1 MPKLRVLSGDEVV
14 RILHS
19 FGFAPVSRRGSH
31 IKLQRKLPNGSRQSL
46 TVPLHRE
53 MDRGTL
59 LAIYRQALRFI
70 PEDELRSRFYID

>member
-1 MPKLRVLSGDEVV
+1 MPKLRVLSGDDVL
-14 RILHS
+14 RILRS
-19 FGFAPVSRRGSH
+19 FGFMSASQRGSH
-31 IKLQRKLPNGSRQSL
+31 VKVQRKLPDGSRQSL

-70 PEDELRSRFYID
+70 PEDELRPRFHND

>member
-1 MPKLRVLSGDEVV
+1 MPKLRVLSGDDVL

-19 FGFAPVSRRGSH
+19 FGFVPVSQRGSH
-31 IKLQRKLPNGSRQSL
+31 VKVQRKLPDGSRQSL
-46 TVPLHRE
+46 TVPLHGE

-70 PEDELRSRFYID
+70 PEDELRSRFCTD